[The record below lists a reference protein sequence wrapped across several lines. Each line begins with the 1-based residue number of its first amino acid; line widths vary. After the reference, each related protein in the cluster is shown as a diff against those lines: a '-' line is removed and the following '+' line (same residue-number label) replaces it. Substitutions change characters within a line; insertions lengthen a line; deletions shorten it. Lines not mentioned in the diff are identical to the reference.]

1 MIRIIRENADFGV
14 KVFKRVQKHTN
25 LQLRSILDNIS
36 TVRQIHRRDIVK
48 MLGRSISRCF
58 TNVTDLGKVGD
69 GGGGTCRHIFT
80 QKNKDIR
87 TNSFMMDLS

>member
-1 MIRIIRENADFGV
+1 M
-14 KVFKRVQKHTN
+14 FKRVQKHTN

>member
-1 MIRIIRENADFGV
+1 MFKGV
-14 KVFKRVQKHTN
+14 LNDTN
-25 LQLRSILDNIS
+25 LQLRSILDNIIM
-36 TVRQIHRRDIVK
+36 VRHMHRKHDVK
-48 MLGRSISRCF
+48 MLVMSICRYF
-58 TNVTDLGKVGD
+58 TNVADLVKVED